1 MNIEPIVILLL
12 LIGIW
17 FFLLRTRGT
26 QLESRNQFDEM
37 IKGGQP
43 VVVDFF
49 SNT

>member
-1 MNIEPIVILLL
+1 MAPLIVVLL

-17 FFLLRTRGT
+17 FFLLRTQAT
-26 QLESRNQFDEM
+26 QLESKEQFEAV
-37 IKGGQP
+37 ITGGQP

>member
-1 MNIEPIVILLL
+1 MEPLIVLVVLF
-12 LIGIW
+12 GIW
-17 FFLLRTRGT
+17 FFLLRTQAT
-26 QLESRNQFDEM
+26 QLESKDQFEAV

>member
-1 MNIEPIVILLL
+1 MFMGPLIILLL
-12 LIGIW
+12 LIGLW
-17 FFLLRTRGT
+17 FLVLRTRAT
-26 QLESRNQFDEM
+26 QLESRHQFDAV